1 MDILSWWGPATGKG
15 SGCAR
20 AAVGVLVCCMGQDQR
35 SDQSFATQFT
45 AKKGKFWTWTPLGM
59 LAIALAVN
67 THSQHRADPRVW
79 QRQCNQSGGLMS
91 NVLSA
96 LCARAA
102 VGALVCS
109 AGQDQSFATHFAA
122 QNRNLRP
129 RVGDES

>member
-1 MDILSWWGPATGKG
+1 
-15 SGCAR
+15 
-20 AAVGVLVCCMGQDQR
+20 
-35 SDQSFATQFT
+35 
-45 AKKGKFWTWTPLGM
+45 M

-67 THSQHRADPRVW
+67 THSQHLADPRVW
-79 QRQCNQSGGLMS
+79 QRQFVVARPSDQCNQSGGLMS

-109 AGQDQSFATHFAA
+109 VGQDQSFATHFAA